1 MNGSSRTWGQR
12 KTSSSV
18 HLPKEEIDAV
28 PMVTRRVTLPFGR
41 IRQSYVSGMLTRHV
55 MEGNAG
61 GGTVT
66 GGYLFPVGGS
76 DGDNSFF
83 RPVILQLPVDLADAG
98 MVTVST
104 MTAADSIMVDWPSEN
119 LLVQAGGGSLTLDAH
134 SDIFWKLDLEEEISS
149 NLNIRVAAEGL
160 SNVFNSERLRIVQ
173 WDCDWTNAR
182 LAGTYD
188 LGGPSSEATFAV
200 NDFVNGVLNITQEG
214 IDVGGCSI
222 LGIAS
227 NGLEI
232 RSI

>member
-1 MNGSSRTWGQR
+1 MSDVMQGKDASLTLTKGLIDTGSHEWIFKNLGTEENLVQRTSAQGGDRCGPNGD
-12 KTSSSV
+12 
-18 HLPKEEIDAV
+18 EACDASIWK
-28 PMVTRRVTLPFGR
+28 GS
-41 IRQSYVSGMLTRHV
+41 RQSYVSGMLTRHV

-149 NLNIRVAAEGL
+149 NLNIRCRSRRALECIQFGKTSHCTVGL
-160 SNVFNSERLRIVQ
+160 RLDERAFS
-173 WDCDWTNAR
+173 WD
-182 LAGTYD
+182 
-188 LGGPSSEATFAV
+188 V
-200 NDFVNGVLNITQEG
+200 
-214 IDVGGCSI
+214 
-222 LGIAS
+222 
-227 NGLEI
+227 
-232 RSI
+232 RSWRTIE